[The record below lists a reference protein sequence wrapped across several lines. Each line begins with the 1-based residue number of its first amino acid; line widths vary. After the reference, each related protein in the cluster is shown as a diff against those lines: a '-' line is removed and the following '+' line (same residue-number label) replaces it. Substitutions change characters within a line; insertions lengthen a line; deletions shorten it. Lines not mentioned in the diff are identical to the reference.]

1 MASSDESKK
10 RTSKLQGARRG
21 KKAGGGSPVVEL
33 GLGMGGGGRGQ
44 VGWALPGE
52 GKLGTG
58 HAQNRGAPGTS

>member
-1 MASSDESKK
+1 MASRDETK
-10 RTSKLQGARRG
+10 RTSNLQGARRG
-21 KKAGGGSPVVEL
+21 ENAGGGSPVVEL

-58 HAQNRGAPGTS
+58 HAQNKGAPGMS